1 MLCSVDDLHKK
12 NDSFAQLFTYVLKT
26 LSYLDLISEES
37 GMPNKFE
44 DVLTEF

>member
-26 LSYLDLISEES
+26 LYIPRL
-37 GMPNKFE
+37 NCRAKWYAK
-44 DVLTEF
+44 